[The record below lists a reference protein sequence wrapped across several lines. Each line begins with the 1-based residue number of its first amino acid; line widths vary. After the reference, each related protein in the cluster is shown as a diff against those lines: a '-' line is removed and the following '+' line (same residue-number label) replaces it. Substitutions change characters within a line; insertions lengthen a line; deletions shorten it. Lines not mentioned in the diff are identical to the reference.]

1 MIVEF
6 AVGQRHRMGVFQDLF
21 GIGQGH
27 LHIPNFAQGRPIFI
41 ALDFESCH
49 TCLHGSYGHDIFRW
63 FPCGF
68 IFRWFPCC
76 FVFPRQ
82 RFRMFEDR
90 KRRRIGHRIR
100 NRNLCYGLLNRT
112 SNRGLLLV
120 KDRPLQAF
128 APAYHQPGKP
138 KTRQSQPRSNQ
149 PHKTGGPAYGKATK
163 GPTPRKRQGPTG
175 VKQKGECHRNDRST
189 KESIKGALY

>member
-1 MIVEF
+1 
-6 AVGQRHRMGVFQDLF
+6 
-21 GIGQGH
+21 
-27 LHIPNFAQGRPIFI
+27 
-41 ALDFESCH
+41 
-49 TCLHGSYGHDIFRW
+49 
-63 FPCGF
+63 
-68 IFRWFPCC
+68 
-76 FVFPRQ
+76 
-82 RFRMFEDR
+82 MFEDG
-90 KRRRIGHRIR
+90 KRRRIGHRRR

-175 VKQKGECHRNDRST
+175 VKQIGESHRNNRGK
-189 KESIKGALY
+189 KESIKGAGYQLDFEIRKQKFESQKQGPKP